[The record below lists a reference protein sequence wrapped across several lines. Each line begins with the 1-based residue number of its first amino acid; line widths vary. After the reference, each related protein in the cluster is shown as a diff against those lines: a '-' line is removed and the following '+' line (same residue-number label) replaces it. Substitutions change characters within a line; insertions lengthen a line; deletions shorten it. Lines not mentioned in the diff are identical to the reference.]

1 MCGNQKRSISK
12 PMARRI
18 GRAISDFSMIQEK
31 DRILVG
37 VSGGKDSNL
46 LLYSLC
52 GLRARSPVRFEV
64 LAATVDPLEGKSDLS
79 SIQEFTRSL
88 GVELLIVK
96 YPLFDILGRSFTP
109 SPCSLCANIRRG
121 LLASTAQ
128 KNGCNVLALGH
139 HRDDAVETVF
149 LNLFFA
155 GRFKCFHPNMTMDRS
170 GIRVIR
176 PLIYTA
182 ESDIRKESGSL
193 GLPQVDFACTHSSG
207 SQRAWVKGLLRK
219 ISPAAPNLS
228 SNVIH
233 GLRNLRPEEG
243 WLPKPRGLEEDDR
256 EFD

>member
-139 HRDDAVETVF
+139 HRDDAVSEMLRFQGLIGVRHRQQQESTISQQTGQP
-149 LNLFFA
+149 LN
-155 GRFKCFHPNMTMDRS
+155 KN
-170 GIRVIR
+170 
-176 PLIYTA
+176 
-182 ESDIRKESGSL
+182 
-193 GLPQVDFACTHSSG
+193 
-207 SQRAWVKGLLRK
+207 
-219 ISPAAPNLS
+219 ISPLRRNMLEDLHQNRYILSISFVAFLPSNL
-228 SNVIH
+228 
-233 GLRNLRPEEG
+233 
-243 WLPKPRGLEEDDR
+243 
-256 EFD
+256 